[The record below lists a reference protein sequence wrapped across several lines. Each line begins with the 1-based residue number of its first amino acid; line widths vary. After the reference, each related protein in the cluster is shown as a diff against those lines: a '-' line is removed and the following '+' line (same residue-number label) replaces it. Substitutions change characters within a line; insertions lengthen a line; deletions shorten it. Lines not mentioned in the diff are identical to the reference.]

1 MTTNR
6 ELTYLDYNASAP
18 LREESLLALQEAY
31 KAAGNAS
38 SIHSS
43 GRRARAYIE
52 DARHKIADLVDGNPA
67 NIIFTSGASEA
78 NVTALSPT
86 WLKNGEPYILTQ
98 AFVSAIE
105 HPSVIAGGRFAAQNV
120 QSIPVDEEGRV
131 IVGELSK
138 MLDALGEDET
148 VLISVMAANSETGV
162 LQPLQEIG
170 VLVEDKGHIFHVD
183 AVQMAGKEP
192 ISMAMIGCNSMSIS
206 SHKIGGPQGVGALI
220 LGKGD
225 FRPIPLLT
233 GGGQESWRR
242 AGTENTAGIAGFAV
256 AAAQST
262 DPDEHARILRLR
274 NHMEE
279 RLNEI
284 SPDAI
289 IFGKDVARLGNTTC
303 FAVEGISAE
312 TALINFDLFG
322 VAVSSGSACSS
333 GKVGASHVLLA
344 MGVSESLA
352 RGAIRVSLGWATTED
367 DLECFLGAWAKIYK
381 RMKPTQKG

>member
-1 MTTNR
+1 MTINR

-38 SIHSS
+38 SIHAS
-43 GRRARAYIE
+43 GRRARAIIE
-52 DARHKIADLVDGNPA
+52 DARHKIAELVDGIPA
-67 NIIFTSGASEA
+67 NVIFTSGASEA

-98 AFVSAIE
+98 VFVSAIE
-105 HPSVIAGGRFAAQNV
+105 HPSVIAGGRFAPQNV
-120 QSIPVDEEGRV
+120 QSIPVDEAGRV
-131 IVGELSK
+131 MVDELRV
-138 MLDALGEDET
+138 MLGQLGNDET
-148 VLISVMAANSETGV
+148 VLVSVMAANSETGV
-162 LQPLQEIG
+162 LQPLREIG
-170 VLVEDKGHIFHVD
+170 VLTEELGHIFHVD
-183 AVQMAGKEP
+183 GVQMAGKEP

-256 AAAQST
+256 AAAQSI
-262 DPDEHARILRLR
+262 DPAERARISRLR
-274 NHMEE
+274 DHMEE
-279 RLNEI
+279 RLKQA
-284 SPDAI
+284 SPEAI
-289 IFGKDVARLGNTTC
+289 IFGEDVPRLGNTTC

-312 TALINFDLFG
+312 TALINFDLFD

-344 MGVSESLA
+344 MGVPESLA
-352 RGAIRVSLGWATTED
+352 RGAIRISLGWATND
-367 DLECFLGAWAKIYK
+367 DDVERFLSAWTKIYK

>member
-18 LREESLLALQEAY
+18 LREESLFALQEAY

-43 GRRARAYIE
+43 GRRARAIIE
-52 DARHKIADLVDGNPA
+52 DARHKIADLIEGNPA
-67 NIIFTSGASEA
+67 NVIFTSGASEA

-98 AFVSAIE
+98 VFVSSIE
-105 HPSVIAGGRFAAQNV
+105 HPSVNAGGRFSAQNV
-120 QSIPVDEEGRV
+120 QSIPVDEDGRV
-131 IVGELSK
+131 VVSELRS
-138 MLDALGEDET
+138 MLEKLGEDET
-148 VLISVMAANSETGV
+148 VLVSVMAANSETGV

-170 VLVEDKGHIFHVD
+170 VLVEDMGHILHVD

-192 ISMAMIGCNSMSIS
+192 LSMAKIGCNSMSIS
-206 SHKIGGPQGVGALI
+206 SHKMGGPQGVGVLV

-262 DPDEHARILRLR
+262 DPDERARVCGLRDHL
-274 NHMEE
+274 EE
-279 RLNEI
+279 RLYEI
-284 SPDAI
+284 SPDAV
-289 IFGKDVARLGNTTC
+289 IFGKNVSRLGNTTC

-352 RGAIRVSLGWATTED
+352 RGAIRVSLGWATTKD
-367 DLECFLGAWAKIYK
+367 DVEHFLGAWVKIYK
-381 RMKPTQKG
+381 RMKLTQKG

>member
-43 GRRARAYIE
+43 GRRARAIIE

-98 AFVSAIE
+98 VFVSAIE

-131 IVGELSK
+131 IVGELSN

-279 RLNEI
+279 RVKQI

-344 MGVSESLA
+344 MGVPESLA

-367 DLECFLGAWAKIYK
+367 DVERFLGAWTKIYK

>member
-1 MTTNR
+1 MTANR

-43 GRRARAYIE
+43 GRRARAIIE
-52 DARHKIADLVDGNPA
+52 DARHKLSDLVDGNPA
-67 NIIFTSGASEA
+67 NVIFTSGASEA

-86 WLKNGEPYILTQ
+86 WLKNGEPFILTQ
-98 AFVSAIE
+98 LFVSAIE
-105 HPSVIAGGRFAAQNV
+105 HPSVIAGGRFATQNTHV
-120 QSIPVDEEGRV
+120 IPVDDKGRV
-131 IVGELSK
+131 IVAELK
-138 MLDALGEDET
+138 RLLEQLGEDET
-148 VLISVMAANSETGV
+148 VLVSVMAANSETGV
-162 LQPLQEIG
+162 LQPLQEVG
-170 VLVEDKGHIFHVD
+170 VLVEDLGHVFHVD
-183 AVQMAGKEP
+183 AVQMAGKAPVSIE
-192 ISMAMIGCNSMSIS
+192 MIGCNSLSIS

-225 FRPIPLLT
+225 FRPVPLLT

-262 DPDEHARILRLR
+262 NSEERARISGLRDY
-274 NHMEE
+274 MEE
-279 RLNEI
+279 RLKVLTPE
-284 SPDAI
+284 AV
-289 IFGKDVARLGNTTC
+289 IFGQDVLRLGNTTC

-312 TALINFDLFG
+312 TALINFDLSD

-344 MGVSESLA
+344 MGISETLA
-352 RGAIRVSLGWATTED
+352 RGAIRVSLGWATTKIDIER
-367 DLECFLGAWAKIYK
+367 FLIAWTKIFK